1 MTFYYI
7 GVIKIMPCEVECAVE
22 FEEWWDTL
30 DEHEQATVDAYVR
43 MLEEF
48 GAALGFPYSSDIKG
62 SKHSQMRELRAQHKG
77 RPYRVLYAFDPRRM
91 AILLV
96 VGDKTGND
104 RWYEQFVPIADALY
118 AEHLNILE
126 KENTKNG

>member
-1 MTFYYI
+1 
-7 GVIKIMPCEVECAVE
+7 MPCEVEYTDE
-22 FEEWWDTL
+22 FEEWWNKLSAD
-30 DEHEQATVDAYVR
+30 EQATVDAYVR

-48 GAALGFPYSSDIKG
+48 GVALGFPYSSDIKG

-96 VGDKTGND
+96 GGDKTGNN
-104 RWYEQFVPIADALY
+104 RWYEEFVPIADALY
-118 AEHLNILE
+118 AKHLEILE
-126 KENTKNG
+126 KEKSKNG